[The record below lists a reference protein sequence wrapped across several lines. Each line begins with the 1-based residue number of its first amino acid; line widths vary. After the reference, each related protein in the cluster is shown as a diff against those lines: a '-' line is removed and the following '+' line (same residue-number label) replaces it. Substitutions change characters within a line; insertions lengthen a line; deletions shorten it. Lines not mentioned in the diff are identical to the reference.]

1 MTDKKQKLFLT
12 SYARNGNI
20 AKSAKAVKLSR
31 QTIYNEIYNDF
42 AFKAKIEK
50 IRKRRFTEV
59 METLGE
65 LLEKAVAVLA
75 DGLDD
80 KVSWLQIKC
89 ADSIFG
95 HYNKFKDLVELEGR
109 LRRLEEKVL

>member
-1 MTDKKQKLFLT
+1 MTDQKQKLFL
-12 SYARNGNI
+12 SFYARNGNI
-20 AKSAKAVKLSR
+20 AKSAKAVKFSR
-31 QTIYNEIYNDF
+31 QSIYNEIYNNPT
-42 AFKAKIEK
+42 FKAKIKK
-50 IRKRRFTEV
+50 IRKRRFIEA
-59 METLGE
+59 MEALGE
-65 LLEKAVAVLA
+65 LLERAIKVFS

-95 HYNKFKDLVELEGR
+95 HYNKFKDLVELEER